1 MTTTATLGAVYRPL
15 TDEEIRDFEAAGCT
29 AESWDQVEVAERF
42 SFVPGAWADVTFS
55 GRIRLGCQNAAVVLP
70 GGLER
75 PCGVRRA
82 TLHNCTLGHSVLI
95 HNVGRHIAN
104 YTIGDNV
111 VIDHV
116 DLLATEGT
124 STFGNGTRAAV
135 LNEAGGREVPIF
147 DRLSAH
153 LAYLLAVYRDRPEL
167 IQRLETLVARYV
179 AGVKAPR
186 GTIGSGAWLTS
197 CGSLINVRVGPAA
210 YLSGVRKLHDGT
222 VGSSPESPT
231 KVGDGVIAEHFIVAA
246 GAVVDS
252 GAILTRSFIGQG
264 VRVGKQ
270 FSAEN
275 SLLFANCEGL
285 HGEMCSVF
293 AGPYTVTHHRSSLLI
308 AGMFSFFNAGS
319 GTNQSNHMY
328 KLGPVHQ
335 GVLERGAKTGSDS
348 YLLWPSRVGAFT
360 TVIGRHGRGV
370 DTSPFPFSYLLERGE
385 ESVLVPGANLH
396 AVGTRR
402 DAAKWPQRD
411 RRTGRDRLDHIH
423 FDALNPCTVGQM
435 LRGRQLLR
443 QLEATTDASTESV
456 HVGGAVIPRV
466 RLAKGLSAYTM
477 AIDWYLGDR
486 IVRRLEA
493 VRESV
498 AVGQWPTALVASAK
512 KGSGVDF
519 ATRTLSDTAESGL
532 SRNRLPTPLVDSWLD
547 VAGLLAP
554 AARIEELIQQVVQG
568 HIRTPEALEIALQRL
583 HGQYAELEWA
593 WARETWLAE
602 IGKTAGDVTLDDLA
616 EAVRR
621 WRDAAARWNAWA
633 LRDAEQE
640 FRSTARI
647 SYGLGGD
654 AEADF
659 QAVRGSLQ
667 EDKFVAAW
675 QRETAEVEARAEAL
689 LGKLAVVGS

>member
-1 MTTTATLGAVYRPL
+1 MTTTATFAAVYRPL
-15 TDEEIRDFEAAGCT
+15 TDEEIRHFEAAGCT
-29 AESWDQVEVAERF
+29 AESWDHVEVAESF
-42 SFVPGAWADVTFS
+42 SFVPGAWADATFS
-55 GRIRLGCQNAAVVLP
+55 GRIRLGCSSATVTLP

-75 PCGVRRA
+75 PCGVRRTA
-82 TLHNCTLGHSVLI
+82 LHNCTLGHNVLI

-111 VIDHV
+111 VIDNV
-116 DLLATEGT
+116 DLLATEGS
-124 STFGNGTRAAV
+124 STFGNGSRAAV

-153 LAYLLAVYRDRPEL
+153 VAYLLAIYRDRQAL
-167 IQRLETLVARYV
+167 IQRLEALVARHV
-179 AGVKAPR
+179 AAVKSPR
-186 GTIGSGAWLTS
+186 GTIGAGAWLTN
-197 CGSLINVRVGPAA
+197 CGSLTNLRVGPAA
-210 YLSGVRKLHDGT
+210 YLTGVQKLHDGT
-222 VGSSPESPT
+222 VHSSPDAPT
-231 KVGDGVIAEHFIVAA
+231 KVGDGVIAEHFIIAA

-252 GAILTRSFIGQG
+252 GAMVTRSFVGQG
-264 VRVGKQ
+264 VRLGRQ

-335 GVLERGAKTGSDS
+335 GVLERGSKTGSNS

-370 DTSPFPFSYLLERGE
+370 DTSLFPFSYLLERGE

-396 AVGTRR
+396 AVGMRR

-411 RRTGRDRLDHIH
+411 RRTGHDRLDHLH
-423 FDALNPCTVGQM
+423 FEALNPYTVGQM
-435 LRGRQLLR
+435 LQGRQVLR
-443 QLEATTDASTESV
+443 QLEATTEAAVESV
-456 HVGGAVIPRV
+456 HVAGAMIPRV

-486 IVRRLEA
+486 IAGRLEA
-493 VRESV
+493 IAE
-498 AVGQWPTALVASAK
+498 TAK
-512 KGSGVDF
+512 TGSGVDF
-519 ATRTLSDTAESGL
+519 ATAIGRGTSESFE
-532 SRNRLPTPLVDSWLD
+532 SRNRLPTACPWLD
-547 VAGLLAP
+547 LSGLLAP
-554 AARIEELIQQVVQG
+554 SARIEELIAQIVEGQV
-568 HIRTPEALEIALQRL
+568 RTSEAIEIALQRL
-583 HGQYAELEWA
+583 HADYAELEWA
-593 WARETWLAE
+593 WVRATWLAE
-602 IGKTAGDVTLDDLA
+602 LGKAAEDLSTADLA
-616 EAVRR
+616 DAVRR
-621 WRDAAARWNAWA
+621 WRDAATRWNAWA

-640 FRSTARI
+640 FRSAARI

-654 AEADF
+654 VDADF
-659 QAVRGSLQ
+659 QAVRGSFPG
-667 EDKFVAAW
+667 DKFVASLH
-675 QRETAEVEARAEAL
+675 QETLEVEARAEAL
-689 LGKLAVVGS
+689 LSRLAAK